1 MTQQPYPQAGPA
13 GESPPGSLPGPFPDC
28 LPDYVPGSL
37 HSFLLGAVERTPDR
51 PAVIESPRAGTTTVT
66 TYGELGSLVHTYAGA
81 LEELGIETGARVVLE
96 AETTALS
103 LAMFLACSRAGLT
116 FIPVSPEM
124 PDGRL
129 RSIIG
134 TARPAL
140 HLQTADGERKGIPQE
155 VGTARFG
162 PGGLAVERMPQ
173 WRAPR
178 RRTPVV
184 TDPAY
189 IIFTSG
195 TTGRPKGVVMSHRAV
210 VAFYRGM
217 LAHRLAA
224 PDDRIASTSP
234 LQFDFS
240 LLNIGLALGTGAS
253 VVPVPPRLVRWP
265 RHFLRVL
272 RETGTTQVNG
282 VPSIWRQALRYEP
295 GRLAALHG
303 LRRILFC
310 GEVFP
315 PAELRRL
322 QELLP
327 RTEFTNC
334 YGSTESMACSFEPVP
349 RPLPD
354 TAEPL
359 SIGIAHP
366 GAELFLVDDTGRTI
380 EEPGVAGE
388 LHLRSPALFTGY
400 WDDPAATRA
409 ALVPDPLSPQ
419 SGQQVLRT
427 GDLGTRGKD
436 GAFYFCGRA
445 DSQVQ
450 INGNRVELG
459 EVEQQLQ
466 AHPRVTAAAAMA
478 LPGAGG
484 GQQLTAFTVLS
495 RQAPADGSPE
505 ARRAVDAGAL
515 REFCAQALPPYM
527 VPQEIHVVDTL
538 PTTPNGKVDRAALA
552 AGTGPVRDPGSVQ
565 FPALTPT
572 PYGNPCHR
580 AGPPPCCAGAVAES
594 ARPEYGERARL
605 TP

>member
-1 MTQQPYPQAGPA
+1 MTQQPYPQAPSA
-13 GESPPGSLPGPFPDC
+13 GEF
-28 LPDYVPGSL
+28 L
-37 HSFLLGAVERTPDR
+37 HDFLLGAVALTPDR
-51 PAVIESPRAGTTTVT
+51 PAVVESARAGQTTVT
-66 TYGELGSLVHTYAGA
+66 TYAELGSLVQTCTGA
-81 LEELGIETGARVVLE
+81 LEQLGIETGARVILE
-96 AETTALS
+96 SETTALS
-103 LAMFLACSRAGLT
+103 IAMFLACSRAGLT

-124 PDGRL
+124 PDARL
-129 RSIIG
+129 LSIIG

-140 HLQTADGERKGIPQE
+140 HLQTADGARTDIPQE

-162 PGGLAVERMPQ
+162 PGGLAVERTPD
-173 WRAPR
+173 WRTPR
-178 RRTPVV
+178 RHTPCV

-217 LAHRLAA
+217 LAHRLAT

-240 LLNIGLALGTGAS
+240 LLNIGLALGTGAA

-272 RETGTTQVNG
+272 RESGATQVNG
-282 VPSIWRQALRYEP
+282 VPSIWRQALRYESE
-295 GRLAALHG
+295 RLAELRG
-303 LRRILFC
+303 LRRVLFC

-327 RTEFTNC
+327 QAEFTNC

-349 RPLPD
+349 RPLPE
-354 TAEPL
+354 TAERL

-366 GAELFLVDDTGRTI
+366 GAELFLVDDTGGI
-380 EEPGVAGE
+380 VEEAGVPGE

-419 SGQQVLRT
+419 SGLLVLRT
-427 GDLGTRGKD
+427 GDLGVRGKD
-436 GAFYFCGRA
+436 GEFYFCGRA

-466 AHPRVTAAAAMA
+466 AYPGVTAAAALA
-478 LPGAGG
+478 VRGPDG
-484 GQQLTAFTVLS
+484 GQRLTAFAVLAAHTAQPATAH
-495 RQAPADGSPE
+495 RAAPDVPEGEADG
-505 ARRAVDAGAL
+505 ADAGAL
-515 REFCAQALPPYM
+515 RDFCARTLPPYM
-527 VPQEIHVVDTL
+527 VPQEIQLVDTL
-538 PTTPNGKVDRAALA
+538 PTTANGKVDRTALA
-552 AGTGPVRDPGSVQ
+552 AAAEAVRD
-565 FPALTPT
+565 
-572 PYGNPCHR
+572 
-580 AGPPPCCAGAVAES
+580 AGPGHAAAEAVRDAGAHHAAAE
-594 ARPEYGERARL
+594 AVRDAGPGHA
-605 TP
+605 TAP